1 MRIRETLFADSV
13 EELQH
18 LCALYER
25 QYHFSEF
32 DTQQLEAGV
41 NDGFCR
47 YFVLYERLEK
57 PIQRKEYDE

>member
-1 MRIRETLFADSV
+1 MRIRETQFADSV

-41 NDGFCR
+41 NDGFSR
-47 YFVLYERLEK
+47 YYVLYERLERPMK
-57 PIQRKEYDE
+57 RDEP